1 MSKYIIKSRG
11 RPKKPRTVQINPK
24 IERFSPR
31 GKPGR
36 PDEIQLN
43 IDEFEALRLADYQ
56 GLSQKEAA
64 KSMQI
69 SQQTFSRILKKARR
83 IVAEAIATGKIIL
96 IQGGNVIGPIEGLNR
111 GK

>member
-1 MSKYIIKSRG
+1 MSKYAVKSRG
-11 RPKKPRTVQINPK
+11 RPKKPRTVKIIPK

-36 PDEIQLN
+36 PDEIELS

-56 GLSQKEAA
+56 GLSQKEAS

-69 SQQTFSRILKKARR
+69 SQQTFSRILKKAHK

-96 IQGGNVIGPIEGLNR
+96 IQGGSVISPI
-111 GK
+111 KD